1 MRGLAVTCG
10 LAVLLV
16 APVFCAETPEDAAQA
31 VADSWLKLLDEGQY
45 GSSWEQAAGP
55 LKAAISKDDWEKGC
69 GGARQPLGKLVSRKV
84 KSRQYKE
91 KLPGVP
97 DGKYVVIQYDSVFEQ
112 KASAVE
118 TVTPMV
124 DSDGTWR
131 VSGYFVR

>member
-1 MRGLAVTCG
+1 MRCLAVTCG

-16 APVFCAETPEDAAQA
+16 APALGAEKPEDAAQA
-31 VADSWLKLLDEGQY
+31 VADSWLTLLDEGQY
-45 GSSWEQAAGP
+45 EASWEQAATP
-55 LKAAISKDDWEKGC
+55 LKAAISKDEWKKGC

-84 KSRQYKE
+84 KSRQYTE
-91 KLPGVP
+91 QIPGVP

-124 DSDGTWR
+124 DFDGAWR
-131 VSGYFVR
+131 VSGYFVK

>member
-1 MRGLAVTCG
+1 MRCLAVTCG

-16 APVFCAETPEDAAQA
+16 APALGAEKPEDAAQA
-31 VADSWLKLLDEGQY
+31 VADSWLTVLDEGQY
-45 GSSWEQAAGP
+45 EASWEQAAKP
-55 LKAAISKDDWEKGC
+55 LKVAISKDEWKKGC

-84 KSRQYKE
+84 KSRQYTE
-91 KLPGVP
+91 QIPGVP

-124 DSDGTWR
+124 DFDGAWR
-131 VSGYFVR
+131 VSGYFVK